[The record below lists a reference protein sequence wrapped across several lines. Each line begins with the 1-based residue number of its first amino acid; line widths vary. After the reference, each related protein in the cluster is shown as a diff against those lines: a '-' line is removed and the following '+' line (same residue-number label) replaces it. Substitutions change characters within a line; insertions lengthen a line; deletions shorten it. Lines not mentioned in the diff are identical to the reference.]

1 MNYENSIEVRNSL
14 LNRVFLHMIFGIII
28 TAVTSYFF
36 YSNEVL
42 TDFVTEYYT
51 AIIITQLVVAFGVN
65 LCLFKIAPSI
75 VQILYYLYCAL
86 TGVTFCILG
95 YIFEPTSIALI
106 LLVTFGIFTIMA
118 IYGRCTKEDL
128 SKYSTFFKI
137 GLLIL
142 VIVSLINLFLK
153 SSMLEW
159 GISVVSVVIFTGLI
173 AYDVNKISMISE
185 YADTKEEG
193 KALAIYGAFSL
204 YLDFIN
210 LFINL
215 LRLFGRKR

>member
-14 LNRVFLHMIFGIII
+14 LNSVFLHMIFGIIV

-36 YSNEVL
+36 YYNGVL
-42 TDFVTEYYT
+42 SEFVQQYYT
-51 AIIITQLVVAFGVN
+51 AIIIAQLVIAFCVSS
-65 LCLFKIAPSI
+65 CLFKISVSI
-75 VQILYYLYCAL
+75 VTTLYYLYCFL
-86 TGVTFCILG
+86 TGVTFCVLG

-106 LLVTFGIFTIMA
+106 LGITFIIFVVMA

-128 SKYSTFFKI
+128 SKFGTFFKI
-137 GLLIL
+137 GLLLLI
-142 VIVSLINLFLK
+142 IVSLINLFFK

-159 GISVVSVVIFTGLI
+159 GLSVVSVVIFTGLI
-173 AYDVNKISMISE
+173 AYDVNKISRISE
-185 YADTKEEG
+185 FADNKEEA

-210 LFINL
+210 LFISL